1 MFDSS
6 KYQKT
11 WADIKQYALTQF
23 DLLKVG
29 FLEKAAKIAGL
40 IVFALA
46 LVLLLFAIVSFGC
59 LSLMYAIS
67 QTLPLW
73 ASALIVVALWLLIMI
88 GVIIFRKQLFINP
101 MLVAIC
107 GILFA
112 PTENNQQPKA
122 NGQQLA
128 EREEVHHE

>member
-59 LSLMYAIS
+59 LALMYAIS

-107 GILFA
+107 GIMFA
-112 PTENNQQPKA
+112 EPEHNQQPKA
-122 NGQQLA
+122 KGQQLA